1 MPTYSLNYNSQGNTA
16 RIALNKNE
24 SSLREAVKRLSTG
37 KKFNAPSDGA
47 ASFSLLS
54 KMGSDL
60 LLGQQGVVNAQN
72 GTSMLDTADAGLANM
87 EKIFTDL
94 GVLAEDAANGIWNDE
109 QRAVFHSQA
118 ESLLSVADNIASS
131 TNFNGTNI
139 LTGSKTKGGGTS
151 TGLKLTLQIGTT
163 SSKQDQ
169 IELSFTSARTANL
182 LAEYKGAGGK
192 DSIALSTA
200 EGAINAV
207 AQVEHILKTIRS
219 QREQIGQAQ
228 KAMEYNISNRESMN
242 EQLSA
247 TISNIGDA
255 DVAQEMENYTNYT
268 AKVQASQYM
277 YTVAMQNPA
286 KIAQMIQA
294 I

>member
-1 MPTYSLNYNSQGNTA
+1 MPVYSLNYNASSATTSK
-16 RIALNKNE
+16 ALKQNE
-24 SSLREAVKRLSTG
+24 NSLQKAVKRLSTG
-37 KKFNAPSDGA
+37 SKFNAPSDGP

-54 KMGSDL
+54 KMSSDL
-60 LLGQQGVVNAQN
+60 LIGQQGVVNAQN
-72 GTSMLDTADAGLANM
+72 GTSMLDTADAGLANI

-94 GVLAEDAANGIWNDE
+94 GVLAEDAANGIWNEE
-109 QRAVFHSQA
+109 QRKVFDSQA
-118 ESLLSVADNIASS
+118 KSLLSVADNIASS

-139 LTGSKTKGGGTS
+139 LTGSTKS
-151 TGLKLTLQIGTT
+151 TPGLKLTLQLGTT
-163 SSKQDQ
+163 NSKQDQ
-169 IELSFTSARTANL
+169 IELSFTSARTASL
-182 LAEYKGAGGK
+182 LAGYTGKGGMK
-192 DSIALSTA
+192 NISLSSA

-207 AQVEHILKTIRS
+207 SQVEHALKSIRT

-242 EQLSA
+242 QQLSA

-277 YTVAMQNPA
+277 YILSMQNPS
-286 KIAQMIQA
+286 KIAQMIQSV
-294 I
+294 